1 MIIREA
7 NTKDISEILKLNETE
22 VPHVGSIRRKDFLK
36 FLEIASNFIV
46 MDIEGEIAGFMISLR
61 EGGDYGSVNYKF
73 FNNHYKKFEYV
84 DRIVIK
90 EEFKGKGLGRKLYEF
105 LFDNNETHLVCCEVN
120 LKPENPDSMAFH
132 EKLGFKEKSKMI
144 TDDGKKMVSMLV
156 RNQNS

>member
-1 MIIREA
+1 MRIRKA
-7 NTKDISEILKLNETE
+7 NTKDISEILKLNEKE

-61 EGGDYGSVNYKF
+61 EGADYGSVNYKF
-73 FNNHYKKFEYV
+73 FKNHYEKFEYV

-105 LFDNNETHLVCCEVN
+105 LFHNNETHLVCCEVN

-144 TDDGKKMVSMLV
+144 TEDGKKMVSMLV
-156 RNQNS
+156 RRS